1 MTLKRNATL
10 GMLLLLLAACG
21 GGGGAAESADT
32 TGADEASGQVTA
44 SRDYSAE
51 KSALNA
57 AEEPAA
63 EAQAA
68 GAGGGSA
75 ATGGDTANAVDVDAP
90 KLEPLPDS
98 SLEGQRIIKEGSITI
113 EVPDGKFDAAFS
125 EVVANARTLG
135 GDVVGSSTRTTDEGD
150 TFGSVTVRVP
160 VEDFEDLL
168 VDMGGI
174 GTITHREINSE
185 DVSTEF
191 TDLES
196 RLRHLE
202 ALERFYLGLF
212 DDAKDVSEAITVQQ
226 KLADVQG
233 QIEKAQGRLNLL
245 DDRTSFSTLSVQIF
259 EPGAESPVPKDT
271 EPGEQRPSIARYWDT
286 ARDAFVNVV
295 GAMLVAL
302 LFILPLLVPLAV
314 VGALTLRYLR
324 SRRPQPQVAAA
335 EVEPAPDPV
344 GADR

>member
-1 MTLKRNATL
+1 MTLMRNATL
-10 GMLLLLLAACG
+10 GMLLLLLLAACG
-21 GGGGAAESADT
+21 GGGDMAAESADT
-32 TGADEASGQVTA
+32 AGADEASGQVTA

-51 KSALNA
+51 KSALSA
-57 AEEPAA
+57 EEEPAA
-63 EAQAA
+63 EAQ
-68 GAGGGSA
+68 GAGGGGGS
-75 ATGGDTANAVDVDAP
+75 TGDDTANAVDVDAP
-90 KLEPLPDS
+90 KLDPLPDS

-135 GDVVGSSTRTTDEGD
+135 GDVIGSSTRTTDEGD

-174 GTITHREINSE
+174 GTITHREITSE

-212 DDAKDVSEAITVQQ
+212 DDAKNVSEAITVQQ

-259 EPGAESPVPKDT
+259 EPGAESPLPNET
-271 EPGEQRPSIARYWDT
+271 EPGEQRPSIARYWET

-302 LFILPLLVPLAV
+302 LFILPLLVPLAA

-324 SRRPQPQVAAA
+324 SRRPQPQTAAA
-335 EVEPAPDPV
+335 VEPEPEPV
-344 GADR
+344 GADN